1 MTVTLAVVAGCAG
14 LRQSAH
20 SQLDSGGKDLSD
32 KMLAYAMT
40 IDLPEILVDSETV
53 PLAPRASSLLQCAR
67 SGKGVSLS
75 SAAPE
80 PLGGCRGNV
89 PSNLT
94 IDPTRNS
101 TTTTSLKGHST
112 ESCVT
117 RKRAEANKTKN
128 KPQAKVAE
136 AKDIPTAQ
144 WPDWTSTMT
153 RGGSAYN
160 TAAVPA
166 IKSVPGIFIIDS
178 GASHHMVTSSALLSD
193 VKQTTPVSVKIGDGK
208 ASLSVPRVTH
218 SWPGQVHRHPCGPR
232 PQGQPPLGLADPVP
246 VHLAFLPLLGN
257 PLRRR

>member
-101 TTTTSLKGHST
+101 TTTTSGSILAT
-112 ESCVT
+112 FPA
-117 RKRAEANKTKN
+117 KRT
-128 KPQAKVAE
+128 
-136 AKDIPTAQ
+136 
-144 WPDWTSTMT
+144 
-153 RGGSAYN
+153 GSA
-160 TAAVPA
+160 TMASRDTQRSHASPA
-166 IKSVPGIFIIDS
+166 
-178 GASHHMVTSSALLSD
+178 SA
-193 VKQTTPVSVKIGDGK
+193 
-208 ASLSVPRVTH
+208 
-218 SWPGQVHRHPCGPR
+218 PR
-232 PQGQPPLGLADPVP
+232 PTRPRTSLRPRLQRPKTSPPLSGQTGHQP
-246 VHLAFLPLLGN
+246 
-257 PLRRR
+257 

>member
-1 MTVTLAVVAGCAG
+1 VRAEWQRCL
-14 LRQSAH
+14 LEF
-20 SQLDSGGKDLSD
+20 GGTGTARRVQGKRPQQFNNRSN
-32 KMLAYAMT
+32 
-40 IDLPEILVDSETV
+40 SEFNDNNQRV
-53 PLAPRASSLLQCAR
+53 HPRDFPCEEN
-67 SGKGVSLS
+67 GFCDYHG
-75 SAAPE
+75 
-80 PLGGCRGNV
+80 
-89 PSNLT
+89 
-94 IDPTRNS
+94 
-101 TTTTSLKGHST
+101 LKGHST

-193 VKQTTPVSVKIGDGK
+193 VK
-208 ASLSVPRVTH
+208 
-218 SWPGQVHRHPCGPR
+218 
-232 PQGQPPLGLADPVP
+232 
-246 VHLAFLPLLGN
+246 
-257 PLRRR
+257 